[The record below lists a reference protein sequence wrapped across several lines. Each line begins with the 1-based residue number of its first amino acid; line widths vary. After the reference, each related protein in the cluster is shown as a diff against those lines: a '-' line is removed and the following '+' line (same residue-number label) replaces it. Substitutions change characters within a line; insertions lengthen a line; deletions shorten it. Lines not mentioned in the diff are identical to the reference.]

1 MVLDFE
7 NYILIIWYDQSN
19 VHIKYNAVKR
29 IEITKKIQNIQT
41 LEIFKPNKGKQWN
54 LLNTGIGCSKNY
66 KNNTFPFMGH
76 KFHCA
81 TILGSFMWTH

>member
-1 MVLDFE
+1 MIKAM
-7 NYILIIWYDQSN
+7 YISNIMQLRESKYALIF
-19 VHIKYNAVKR
+19 
-29 IEITKKIQNIQT
+29 ITKEIQNIQT

-54 LLNTGIGCSKNY
+54 LLNTGIGSSKNY

-81 TILGSFMWTH
+81 TILGSFM